1 MSRVTQHARKVAM
14 KVAADGVDATKVVA
28 KVVAMGAAVAVAGV
42 AAVNVRLR
50 GRVSVSMPKA
60 SRR

>member
-1 MSRVTQHARKVAM
+1 M
-14 KVAADGVDATKVVA
+14 KVAADGVDAT